1 MVTED
6 LLVPI
11 KNAKLMAY
19 SHNANILISVLYAIM
34 LPNFSNGELGD
45 ALNSLSFELALE
57 WILA

>member
-19 SHNANILISVLYAIM
+19 SHNANILISVLYATM

-45 ALNSLSFELALE
+45 ALNSLCFELALE
-57 WILA
+57 